1 MQDKDIHIIEQKN
14 GTVWFKGSPVA
25 LCSITFFKKPD
36 DGKLYVTALF
46 QNEQSNEI
54 SAASVKIL
62 CYDTSRKPLPQTVT
76 YTYEQLSC
84 TRNGYFGES
93 CDIEIINT
101 HTRFVEIVLVSVT
114 DINGSEWKNTK
125 EKKFDIS
132 LFQQNIYTS
141 LDNLYPAF
149 HKVCKEQHIN
159 PEPLMFEPKF
169 TSDYWLCACGCLN
182 WNNEKHCAFCKT
194 EKSFLIENLQIDGLE
209 ERLPD
214 SDEAKNHTNQP
225 LLKHIDEQD
234 PEEIR
239 QRNLRLT
246 RQRSKWLRKQFL
258 KVAIALI
265 VIVVLAFCG
274 FVAYN
279 SIVKPYMSYAEAQS
293 MLSSG
298 QYDEAALAFTKLG
311 EYSNSPEKVLE
322 AKYKKAMEQYNNGNM
337 DSAIQI
343 FSSLGNYLD
352 AQERY
357 KKIQYELAQK
367 YQSEGNYE
375 GALALYNIL
384 GSYEEASQRADVC
397 RVSIYN
403 AAEQMYENKQYEEAY
418 NLFSALSEYSDAGEK
433 AAESRF
439 AQACDAY
446 ENLEYITALDILE
459 TLTDY
464 SPAKEMYKKLGTLQ
478 KILSSGIDNNTSS
491 VWSASDLR
499 CPMCNQ
505 NTLSYILGFYPDG
518 RYTFTMQCEHEA
530 HNYTK
535 TYEGLYRI
543 ENGLFFSLNENLQPD
558 NKLSLKIIS
567 IQHLS
572 SDSEQPFVGKNSKI
586 MIQNPFNPKQT
597 LELYGNIIDENTVK
611 IKVQK
616 Q

>member
-14 GTVWFKGSPVA
+14 GTIWFKGSPIA
-25 LCSITFFKKPD
+25 LCSVTFFKRPD

-46 QNEQSNEI
+46 QNEQANEI
-54 SAASVKIL
+54 SEASIKIL
-62 CYDTSRKPLPQTVT
+62 CYDTSRKLLPQTVT
-76 YTYEQLSC
+76 YTYGYLSC
-84 TRNGYFGES
+84 TRNGCFGDG

-101 HTRFVEIVLVSVT
+101 HTRFVEILLVSVT
-114 DINGSEWKNTK
+114 DINGNKWENTK
-125 EKKFDIS
+125 QKKFDIS

-149 HKVCKEQHIN
+149 HDVCKENHIN

-169 TSDYWLCACGCLN
+169 TLDYWLCACGCLN
-182 WNNEKHCAFCKT
+182 WNNEKCCAFCQT
-194 EKSFLIENLQIDGLE
+194 DKSFLIENLQVDGLE
-209 ERLPD
+209 ERLPN
-214 SDEAKNHTNQP
+214 SDEVKKHKDHP
-225 LLKHIDEQD
+225 LLKHNEEQN

-258 KVAIALI
+258 KIAIILVVVTALI
-265 VIVVLAFCG
+265 FCG
-274 FVAYN
+274 YVAYN
-279 SIVKPYMSYAEAQS
+279 SIIKPYMDYVEAQS

-322 AKYKKAMEQYNNGNM
+322 AKYKKAVELYNNGNIN
-337 DSAIQI
+337 SAIQI

-367 YQSEGNYE
+367 YQNEGNYE
-375 GALALYNIL
+375 KALSLYNIL
-384 GSYEEASQRADVC
+384 GNYEEAAQNADVC
-397 RVSIYN
+397 CKSIYN
-403 AAEQMYENKQYEEAY
+403 TAEQMYKKKQYKEAY
-418 NLFSALSEYSDAGEK
+418 NLFSTISEYSDSNEK
-433 AAESRF
+433 ATKSQF

-446 ENLEYITALDILE
+446 ENLEYIIALDILE

-464 SPAKEMYKKLGTLQ
+464 SPAQEMYKKLHTLQ
-478 KILSSGIDNNTSS
+478 QILSSGIDNDTSS

-505 NTLSYILGFYPDG
+505 NTLSYVLGFYPNG
-518 RYTFTMQCEHEA
+518 KYTFTMQCEYEA
-530 HNYTK
+530 HKYTK

-543 ENGLFFSLNENLQPD
+543 ENGLFFSLNENLEP
-558 NKLSLKIIS
+558 NNELSLKIIS
-567 IQHLS
+567 IQHLG

-586 MIQNPFNPKQT
+586 MIQNPFNPKQI
-597 LELYGNIIDENTVK
+597 LQLYGNIIDENTVK
-611 IKVQK
+611 IKFQK
-616 Q
+616 